1 MTAPH
6 LRRLRPFATAV
17 VIAAAA
23 MLLGGNA
30 HAAPDVDAGLTSA
43 ESCDNGEFCTW
54 PASHFRGVIHRVDL
68 RTANPGECIPLPG
81 GTDGRSF
88 ANRSSRDITVYQAR
102 DCATEADFTTYPG
115 GGTYVPEAPFVVRAY
130 QIWDHRSGLTR

>member
-1 MTAPH
+1 MIAPH
-6 LRRLRPFATAV
+6 PRRLRPLAIAV
-17 VIAAAA
+17 MIAAAA
-23 MLLGGNA
+23 MLLGGGNSANA
-30 HAAPDVDAGLTSA
+30 HAAPEIGAAVSSA

-68 RTANPGECIPLPG
+68 RTANPGECIPLPD

-88 ANRSSRDITVYQAR
+88 ANRSSRDITVYQAS

-115 GGTYVPEAPFVVRAY
+115 GGTYVPVAPFVVRAY
-130 QIWDHRSGLTR
+130 QIWEG